1 MVYCPV
7 TGLPLLYSLST
18 VALSS
23 LYTSLKDL
31 SLILLMCLLSFETYT
46 WMSNKETGMTQT
58 FSLRIFVYQ
67 GISGN
72 YEQTLRDQNQ
82 K

>member
-1 MVYCPV
+1 
-7 TGLPLLYSLST
+7 
-18 VALSS
+18 
-23 LYTSLKDL
+23 
-31 SLILLMCLLSFETYT
+31 
-46 WMSNKETGMTQT
+46 MSNKETGMTQT